1 MKQESFF
8 SKIWRVFTPLAT
20 YYVLQII
27 ATIGVCTAFA
37 MKFVGQ
43 ADLTSASLES
53 IYQSMM
59 RSVLNSILDI
69 SFWCT
74 VFSAAAV
81 IPILL
86 LFRKKDQRRA
96 DQLGKRTYYTRPSG
110 GAYLIFLALACAA
123 SLAGNNMMLISG
135 LLRDAEGMM
144 DLAVLSQPVV
154 MILIGMGIVSPVA
167 EEMIFRVVMYD
178 RVREYTRPLY
188 AGILTSLLYASLHMG
203 LVQVVYAFLMGS
215 LFSYAYEKTHS
226 WAVPV
231 LMHVGANMME
241 ILLMETDL
249 FRFMFGSRKQLIG
262 MTLFGCAI
270 VVIMVYLS
278 EVKVRTIEISETAA
292 GVSADS
298 QEQGEL

>member
-8 SKIWRVFTPLAT
+8 SKVWRVFTPLAA

-27 ATIGVCTAFA
+27 ATIGVCTVFA

-43 ADLTSASLES
+43 ADLTSASLDS

-96 DQLGKRTYYTRPSG
+96 DQMGKRTYYTRPG
-110 GAYLIFLALACAA
+110 PEAYLIFLALACAA
-123 SLAGNNMMLISG
+123 SLAGNNMMMLSG
-135 LLRDAEGMM
+135 LLRGMESLT
-144 DLAVLSQPVV
+144 DVAVLSQSVV
-154 MILIGMGIVSPVA
+154 MILFGMGILSPVA

-178 RVREYTRPLY
+178 RVREYMRPLY
-188 AGILTSLLYASLHMG
+188 AGILTSLLYASLHAG
-203 LVQVVYAFLMGS
+203 PVQMVYAFLMGS
-215 LFSYAYEKTHS
+215 LFSYAYEKTHC

-241 ILLMETDL
+241 ILLTETDL
-249 FRFMFGSRKQLIG
+249 FRFMFASRIQLIG
-262 MTLFGCAI
+262 TTLIGCVA
-270 VVIMVYLS
+270 VVVMVYLS
-278 EVKVRTIEISETAA
+278 ELKIKTLEISETAA
-292 GVSADS
+292 VVSADS
-298 QEQGEL
+298 QEQEEA

>member
-8 SKIWRVFTPLAT
+8 SKIWRVFTPLAA

-37 MKFVGQ
+37 MKFIGQ
-43 ADLTSASLES
+43 ADLNSASLDS
-53 IYQSMM
+53 IYQSLM

-96 DQLGKRTYYTRPSG
+96 AQLGKCTYYTKPAV
-110 GAYLIFLALACAA
+110 GAYLIFLALSCAA
-123 SLAGNNMMLISG
+123 SLAGNNMMLVSG
-135 LLRDAEGMM
+135 LLRGTEGLM
-144 DLAVLSQPVV
+144 DVAVLSQSVAV
-154 MILIGMGIVSPVA
+154 ILIGLGILSPVA

-178 RVREYTRPLY
+178 RVREYMRPLY
-188 AGILTSLLYASLHMG
+188 AGILTSLLYASLHAG
-203 LVQVVYAFLMGS
+203 PVQMVYAFLMGS

-226 WAVPV
+226 WAVPA
-231 LMHVGANMME
+231 LMHIGANMME
-241 ILLMETDL
+241 ILLTETDL
-249 FRFMFGSRKQLIG
+249 FRFMFGSRTQLIG
-262 MTLFGCAI
+262 VTLICCMA
-270 VVIMVYLS
+270 VVAMVYLS
-278 EVKVRTIEISETAA
+278 ELKIKTIEISETVSGAA
-292 GVSADS
+292 ADS
-298 QEQGEL
+298 QGQEKL